1 MIAAASTA
9 VPLAWLVARAA
20 GLTALAVLSAS
31 IWLGLAMSVRLV
43 PPARQKAVMGW
54 HQSLMW
60 CGLAAVVLHALAL
73 LFDPVMGF
81 SLPVVLVPGIAPW
94 RPLAVAAGVVAGWL
108 MLALAVSFH
117 LRRRLTQR
125 RWRLVHYLAFAA
137 FAAALGHGLT
147 AGTDL
152 RGTTGLL
159 VVGGLAAPA
168 TWLVYARILIPRLPP
183 GRPARPARPVD
194 AA

>member
-9 VPLAWLVARAA
+9 VPVAWLVARAA
-20 GLTALAVLSAS
+20 GLTALALLSCS
-31 IWLGLAMSVRLV
+31 VWLGLGMSVRLF
-43 PPARQKAVMGW
+43 PPSRQKAVMAW

-60 CGLAAVVLHALAL
+60 CGLGAVTVHAVAL
-73 LFDPVMGF
+73 LLDPVMRF

-94 RPLAVAAGVVAGWL
+94 RPLAVAAGVLAGWTML
-108 MLALAVSFH
+108 VLALSFH
-117 LRRRLTQR
+117 VRRRLTQR
-125 RWRLVHYLAFAA
+125 RWRLLHYLGLAA
-137 FAAALGHGLT
+137 FACAIGHGLT

-159 VVGGLAAPA
+159 VAGGAIAPA
-168 TWLVYARILIPRLPP
+168 LWLVYARILLPRVPAI
-183 GRPARPARPVD
+183 RPARTVD